1 VDQDTH
7 PADAANLAFV
17 RRYRDAFS
25 TFDPAQYEPLLA
37 DAPVYHAGMTK
48 RVGHSAFHQNTGA
61 GRVLYPHG
69 ALRTSERRVIAEG
82 DWVAMLTDRE
92 AITNKG
98 AHYENVYAMF
108 FEVSDQRIT
117 TQVELLDF
125 RVSTEKFDLSQLGAE
140 LLVPG
145 TQEPPVSRAQPPS
158 AEDTSASASAKRV
171 ALSFLDAF
179 LTFEPDAFDPLLVDD
194 PLHQVGMSR
203 RTGRAAFHEIARI
216 GRLLYPHGI
225 GDRVHHVIV
234 SDGRTVA
241 TLLSMRATT
250 NKGVAYENLYGMFLD
265 VIDGRVVSLVE
276 SLDNRVADTAFD
288 LTVLQ
293 RPSQ

>member
-1 VDQDTH
+1 
-7 PADAANLAFV
+7 
-17 RRYRDAFS
+17 
-25 TFDPAQYEPLLA
+25 
-37 DAPVYHAGMTK
+37 
-48 RVGHSAFHQNTGA
+48 
-61 GRVLYPHG
+61 VLYPHG
-69 ALRTSERRVIAEG
+69 ALRTSERRVVAEG
-82 DWVAMLTDRE
+82 SWVAMLTDRE
-92 AITNKG
+92 AVTNKG

-108 FEVSDQRIT
+108 FEVVDGRIA

-125 RVSTEKFDLSQLGAE
+125 RVSSDKFDLSALGPE

-145 TQEPPVSRAQPPS
+145 IQAPPVQRAQPPAADDNS
-158 AEDTSASASAKRV
+158 APAAAKRV

-225 GDRVHHVIV
+225 RERQHHVIV

-250 NKGVAYENLYGMFLD
+250 NRGVAYENLYGMFLD

-276 SLDNRVADTAFD
+276 SLDNRVAAEAFD
-288 LTVLQ
+288 LTALW
-293 RPSQ
+293 RRSG